1 MRNNTVKRFSF
12 NFHTTIFVLFLTV
25 FYSCADTKTT
35 SIDLNPVPLN
45 QILDKYVEDGIWP
58 FLYSKIV
65 HGITGELVY
74 EHLAINK
81 SLLPNQNINGS
92 TWMRIWSMSKLVT
105 ISLAM
110 DLMEEG
116 LLKLED
122 PVHKYIPEFSGLKV
136 AVDINGE
143 SVASSEN
150 KTFNCPHKLVKM
162 DSIMLVKHLLNHRAG
177 FYYALTPS
185 KCLNENFGSKKILQA
200 ENGDQLIDIL
210 SMLPLV
216 QHPGERYFYGMNT
229 SVLGLLIE
237 RVTGK
242 SLRQNLIERV
252 TEVYNIKGLDYI
264 KPEGVDL
271 IPSFTGR
278 DGELRKVLENELNIF
293 GGEVPNYSKANSLF
307 LGGEGMLGTSNGY
320 IQFMRLLFFN
330 DGNTFLKKETI
341 QKMSSKPNVDNNN
354 YGYNTGFGMYL
365 TSQNHTFEKD
375 ILRVGGYEKTKC
387 WVDRKNN
394 LIGTLFSQ
402 ANETQDSDG
411 LSNQMEQ
418 DFKKELFSQLNQ

>member
-1 MRNNTVKRFSF
+1 MVNRFSF
-12 NFHTTIFVLFLTV
+12 KCLFTSFFLVTGL
-25 FYSCADTKTT
+25 SCIEKQT
-35 SIDLNPVPLN
+35 SSIYLNPEPLN
-45 QILDKYVEDGIWP
+45 EILNRYVEDEIWP

-65 HGITGELVY
+65 DGKSGDIVY

-81 SLLPNQNINGS
+81 RLLPNQNIDGS

-105 ISLAM
+105 ISIAM

-116 LLKLED
+116 LFYFDD
-122 PVHKYIPEFSGLKV
+122 PVHKYIPEFSKLMV
-136 AVDINGE
+136 VVDNNGE
-143 SVASSEN
+143 SISSLRKEDLG
-150 KTFNCPHKLVKM
+150 CPHNLVKM
-162 DSIMLVKHLLNHRAG
+162 DSVMTVQHLFNHTAG

-185 KCLNENFGSKKILQA
+185 ECLNDSLAIKRILQA

-210 SMLPLV
+210 STLPLV
-216 QHPGERYFYGMNT
+216 QQPGQRYFYGMNT
-229 SVLGLLIE
+229 SVLGLLLE

-242 SLRQNLIERV
+242 SLYQNLKERV
-252 TEVYNIKGLDYI
+252 TKVHNIEGLAYT
-264 KPEGVDL
+264 KPQGIEL
-271 IPSFTGR
+271 IPTFTGR
-278 DGELRKVLENELNIF
+278 EGNLRKIIDGELDIF
-293 GGEVPNYSKANSLF
+293 GGEVPNYSRDNNLF
-307 LGGEGMLGTSNGY
+307 LGGEGMLGTADGY
-320 IQFMRLLFFN
+320 IRFMQLLFFN

-341 QKMSSKPNVDNNN
+341 QKMSSKPNVEENN

-365 TSQNHTFEKD
+365 TSRNHAFEKD